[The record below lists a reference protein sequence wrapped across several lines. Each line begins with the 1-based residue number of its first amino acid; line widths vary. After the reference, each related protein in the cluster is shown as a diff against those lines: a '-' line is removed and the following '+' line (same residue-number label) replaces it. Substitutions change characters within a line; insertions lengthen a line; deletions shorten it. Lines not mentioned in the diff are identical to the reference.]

1 MKIAVPMEHDEI
13 YQHFGKTKAFRVY
26 DVDKSGRII
35 GYQDVPTKGTEHGAL
50 PVFLHELDVSV
61 VICGGLGMPM
71 YNGLIGFD
79 MQVYGGVSGDCNT
92 AVQDYLDGNLDYD
105 PQAAEKHGNCQ
116 SEQKQML
123 S

>member
-13 YQHFGKTKAFRVY
+13 YQHFGKTKAFRIY
-26 DVDKSGRII
+26 DVDETGRIT
-35 GYQDVPTKGTEHGAL
+35 GYEDVPTKGNTHGAL
-50 PVFLHELDVSV
+50 PVFLEELDVKV

-71 YNGLIGFD
+71 YNALTGFN
-79 MQVYGGVSGDCNT
+79 MEVYGGVSGDCNT

-105 PQAAEKHGNCQ
+105 PQAAQKHGDCQ
-116 SEQKQML
+116 SDDHQML